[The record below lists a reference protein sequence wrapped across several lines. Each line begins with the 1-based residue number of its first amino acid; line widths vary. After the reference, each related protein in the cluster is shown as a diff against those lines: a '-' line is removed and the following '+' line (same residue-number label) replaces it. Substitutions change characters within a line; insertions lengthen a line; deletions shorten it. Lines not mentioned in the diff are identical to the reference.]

1 MPTDS
6 IIFYFKIVNTVYQKK
21 KKKKVNTAPP
31 VTNIIRIYA
40 AKYIEEGA

>member
-6 IIFYFKIVNTVYQKK
+6 IIFYFKIVNSVSKK

>member
-6 IIFYFKIVNTVYQKK
+6 IIFNFKIVNTVYQ
-21 KKKKVNTAPP
+21 KKKVNTAPP